1 MFTVKVHLHEGAQVL
16 GHTFLSINRENI
28 ILQKMVLHFYI
39 LTVNYKEK
47 TKKESGNTHKNNIL
61 LPVLDQKYFAVTIPQ
76 AFSKARTHAASFKV
90 RRLPLYPRHFLFT
103 CGCYILLPVMDHKY
117 FAERVKTSH
126 SARFE
131 PMLPV

>member
-1 MFTVKVHLHEGAQVL
+1 MFTVKVHLHEGAQVI

-76 AFSKARTHAASFKV
+76 AFSKVLTHVANLKGKKVTTVPSALPFYLQLLHFAS
-90 RRLPLYPRHFLFT
+90 
-103 CGCYILLPVMDHKY
+103 CNG
-117 FAERVKTSH
+117 S
-126 SARFE
+126 
-131 PMLPV
+131 